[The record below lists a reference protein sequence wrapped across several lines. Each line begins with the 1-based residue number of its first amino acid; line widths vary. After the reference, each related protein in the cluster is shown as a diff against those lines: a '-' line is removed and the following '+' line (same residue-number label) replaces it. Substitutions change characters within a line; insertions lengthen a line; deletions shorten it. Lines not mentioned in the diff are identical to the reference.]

1 MRIGSLAHS
10 AGVTTKT
17 VRFYE
22 QAGLL
27 PEPPRTPS
35 GYRDYPPES
44 ADRLM
49 FIRGAQVAGLTLA
62 EIRHILAV
70 RDSDRAP
77 SGPDADL
84 VAGLLRQVES
94 RLAELAHARDTL
106 RALAAPPPGRPA
118 RAGDAARPDAAGD
131 RPDRPGPTGA

>member
-1 MRIGSLAHS
+1 MRIGSLAHA

-44 ADRLM
+44 ADRLV
-49 FIRGAQVAGLTLA
+49 FIRGAQAAGLSLA
-62 EIRHILAV
+62 EIRDVLAV
-70 RDSDRAP
+70 RDSGQEP
-77 SGPDADL
+77 HGQVADL
-84 VAGLLRQVES
+84 IAGRLRQIET
-94 RLAELAHARDTL
+94 RLAELTHARNTL
-106 RALAAPPPGRPA
+106 RALAPAPGRES
-118 RAGDAARPDAAGD
+118 
-131 RPDRPGPTGA
+131 